1 MGLARELTL
10 GPNGGRRTRSPQPG
24 SAPVYR
30 TLRRLTALAAP
41 TADDVAALRAA
52 IDQVAASPA
61 RLRPAE
67 GRIWSAACTRY
78 RTLTGER
85 IGPETAYL

>member
-30 TLRRLTALAAP
+30 TLRRLTDLDTP
-41 TADDVAALRAA
+41 TADDITALRAA
-52 IDQVAASPA
+52 IDQVAASPN

-67 GRIWSAACTRY
+67 GRIWSAACARY
-78 RTLTGER
+78 RALTGER
-85 IGPETAYL
+85 VGPETAYL